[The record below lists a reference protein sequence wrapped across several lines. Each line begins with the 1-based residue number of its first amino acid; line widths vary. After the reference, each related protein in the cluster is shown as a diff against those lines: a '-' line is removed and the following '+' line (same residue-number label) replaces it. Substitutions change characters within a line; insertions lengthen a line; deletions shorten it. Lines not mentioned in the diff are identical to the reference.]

1 MFFKPRGSVTVFL
14 CIVLAVLIPLTCIL
28 IDITRYSLAKKQAK
42 TALKMCAESVLAAY
56 DRQLKEQY
64 GLFAI
69 YPRDIEIMEN
79 EIYELLSANLNTE
92 SEVDG
97 FTDLYGFK
105 VLNVDAIPFYN
116 YSEPFVLQQQVAE
129 FMKYRAPVQVV
140 QEFYEKIKVMM
151 GLIKEGEMI
160 ERKMTLDKLM
170 NDIRSD
176 LVNIYCMINIEL
188 VKFNYITD
196 DSGKTLKDSTVDTM
210 TESFQYAIEFLNLA
224 NEPVESIKK
233 AREGYIAIYDDYI
246 KAKTNCE
253 NLEQMLSEVYI
264 KLESKKNELAGLT
277 ANDSEKEGE
286 DSDSTDNKKIE
297 ALNSEIAK
305 LEEEYASISE
315 SYDAA
320 CKIFLPLEEKI
331 TGYKKT
337 IDDGLDNS
345 VENLGMARVLN
356 DRAALALNTLWSHV
370 HEHLT
375 YTADVIE
382 MMNAL
387 LPKLSELENESESLK
402 KDADENEGSVSD
414 TVKGNLEVQL
424 KSINVSFFTEVRDR
438 LALNLKQLETWY
450 KSINDYY
457 LFLCN
462 VSDEMEKLADIA
474 NEIKNNPQN
483 MNLDYQGYNKYDDV
497 RSGFRDLKWNIGGIK
512 AIDQMGDLYK
522 IPVYELEPAAN
533 SVEIKAFKKWFNAT
547 YGGQEAEDEKT
558 DDEKDLKEV
567 RQGISEFANKA
578 ADQEDDSGL
587 PDGIDGNLDNIDER
601 YLKLPSVK
609 GVTSSNEALIQI
621 GRAITESGIN
631 NMINENPFEQPVQG
645 LDTVNEKEKSFFDYE
660 IEKVKKLLEIIKN
673 IVANG
678 AENLIESLY
687 MNEYI
692 VSAFKC
698 VTTVDGPEHDIGW
711 GRPLDKT
718 YLKHAEV
725 EYILFGNKSE
735 KANVESVKRSIF
747 AIRLLFNLLHAY
759 TDPDKVA
766 TALSLATAIA
776 GWTIFGIPVVQNFI
790 LIAWAGMESY
800 VDTDF
805 LLKGKSVPL
814 IKTSSSWYL
823 GADNA
828 ISKLKEILTKDI
840 KNYVTEKIRDT
851 VGQASEAVQETVTGI
866 INGKIDQ
873 AFAPFEKGLNDL
885 VGEPGNSVDTNM
897 KNLIQR
903 AVNEYV
909 KDISF
914 SDLDSFKTSLETAVR
929 NFVSS
934 VSDMLKSYAPEK
946 LIQIKNGLKDEIRK
960 FIFES
965 EQYKNLEDKLVKMG
979 TDLLDK
985 GIDAAGEQLDAMLGV
1000 PGKSGR
1006 NNITGRLIMMDYTDY
1021 LRLMLLA
1028 VPAETKALRT
1038 ADLIQLNMQEA
1049 AENDDI
1055 CIDKYNTYIFIKAEL
1070 DFTPWFIPEKLFK
1083 NGDSGM
1089 ISVEWSQGY

>member
-1 MFFKPRGSVTVFL
+1 MFLKPRGSVTVFL

-42 TALKMCAESVLAAY
+42 TALQMCAESVLAAY

-69 YPRDIEIMEN
+69 YPRDIEIMEK
-79 EIYELLSANLNTE
+79 EIYELLSGNLNTE

-176 LVNIYCMINIEL
+176 LVNIYCMITIEL
-188 VKFNYITD
+188 AKFNYITD
-196 DSGKTLKDSTVDTM
+196 DPGKTLKDKTIETM
-210 TESFQYAIEFLNLA
+210 TESFQFAREALNFA
-224 NEPVESIKK
+224 NEPIDSINK

-246 KAKTNCE
+246 KAKEDCD
-253 NLEQMLSEVYI
+253 NLRRKLDNVYD
-264 KLESKKNELAGLT
+264 KLEKKRNDLAQLT
-277 ANDSEKEGE
+277 AKDSEKEDG
-286 DSDSTDNKKIE
+286 DSDSKDNKKIE
-297 ALNSEIAK
+297 AINSEIAK
-305 LEEEYASISE
+305 LEEEYNSISE
-315 SYDAA
+315 SYNAA
-320 CKIFLPLEEKI
+320 YMIFQPLEEKI
-331 TGYKKT
+331 NGYKKI
-337 IDDGLDNS
+337 IDDGLDYS
-345 VENLGMARVLN
+345 SKNLGIAIALN
-356 DRAALALNTLWSHV
+356 DRAGLALSSLWSHV

-375 YTADVIE
+375 YTDDVIK

-387 LPKLSELENESESLK
+387 LPKLSQLEKESESLK
-402 KDADENEGSVSD
+402 KDADEYEGNVSD
-414 TVKGNLEVQL
+414 TIKGNLEVQL
-424 KSINVSFFTEVRDR
+424 KSINVDFFTEVRDR
-438 LALNLKQLETWY
+438 LALNLNQLEAWY

-462 VSDEMEKLADIA
+462 VSDEMEKLTEIA
-474 NEIKNNPQN
+474 AEIKKNPQN
-483 MNLDYQGYNKYDDV
+483 MNLDYQGYDKYDNV
-497 RSGFRDLKWNIGGIK
+497 RKGFGDLKWHIGEMK
-512 AIDQMGDLYK
+512 AIDQMGDLFK
-522 IPVYELEPAAN
+522 IPAFELEPAVN
-533 SVEIKAFKKWFNAT
+533 QVEIKAFKKWFDAT
-547 YGGQEAEDEKT
+547 YWGKEAEDQQS

-567 RQGISEFANKA
+567 RKGISEFAGEA
-578 ADQEDDSGL
+578 ASQEDDSGL
-587 PDGIDGNLDNIDER
+587 PDGIDGNLDNISER

-609 GVTSSNEALIQI
+609 GATSSIDALIQI

-631 NMINENPFEQPVQG
+631 NIMNENPFQQPVKG
-645 LDTVNEKEKSFFDYE
+645 LDTVNEKEKNFFDYE
-660 IEKVKKLLEIIKN
+660 IEKVKELLEIIRN
-673 IVANG
+673 VVANG

-692 VSAFKC
+692 VSAFKSA
-698 VTTVDGPEHDIGW
+698 TAVDGPEHDIGW

-718 YLKHAEV
+718 FLKQAEV

-747 AIRLLFNLLHAY
+747 AIRLLFNLLHVY

-776 GWTIFGIPVVQNFI
+776 GWTIFGIPIVQNFI

-828 ISKLKEILTKDI
+828 INKLKDILTKDI
-840 KNYVTEKIRDT
+840 KSFVTEKIKDT

-873 AFAPFEKGLNDL
+873 ALAPFEKGLNDL

-897 KNLIQR
+897 KDLIQR
-903 AVNEYV
+903 AVNDYV
-909 KDISF
+909 KNISF
-914 SDLDSFKTSLETAVR
+914 SDLDSFTASIETAVR
-929 NFVSS
+929 NFVSG
-934 VSDMLKSYAPEK
+934 VSDMLKAYAPEK
-946 LIQIKNGLKDEIRK
+946 LIKFKNDLKEEIRK
-960 FIFES
+960 SIFES

-985 GIDAAGEQLDAMLGV
+985 GIDAAGEQLDKMLGV

-1021 LRLMLLA
+1021 LRLLLLA

-1049 AENDDI
+1049 AENHDI
-1055 CIDKYNTYIFIKAEL
+1055 CIDKYNTFIFIKAEL
-1070 DFTPWFIPEKLFK
+1070 DFTPWFIPEKLFR
-1083 NGDSGM
+1083 NGNSGM